1 MKKETKSRRILWILM
16 LVTALGGILRLI
28 YCFRGYPYQLHP
40 DEHTI
45 VNNAIDML
53 SRHSWEAY
61 VYNRPDQFEIKCNAF
76 LFHIFSWLHYHVPAY
91 EGFELNSGI
100 FYVIARL
107 YTTMF
112 GIAMIPMMYLTVG
125 KLLKKDAIT
134 RQKVQILAASFVAF
148 SPLFIEHSAY
158 ATPDIVLT
166 FFILLTAYISA
177 VYLETGKRWTIYA
190 IALITGI
197 CITIKYPAAIV
208 CSYIAFIVIYKC
220 VKDKKGWKEIFIL
233 GSSSILIIL
242 AAIFVIAPNLYTDF
256 GNVVTTFMTEARPNH
271 IGQDG
276 LGFFGNMKFY
286 FTTIM
291 ESLGILSGPL
301 FLAGCGFLIKNRRY
315 DHFPLLISG
324 IYWVCLS
331 VLSLFWVRWGIP
343 MFLSYIILVSIGLV
357 WIWDIVAK
365 QKNGKYFTLIPVCVL
380 SLLMANNIVS
390 GVKVTKWSTVKDT
403 RIEAIDYCQE
413 HDITTENSIYEG
425 YTPLATD
432 AGPGA
437 QFIAFQFDGDKIKP
451 QERYTAKKYFV
462 LSSSFRK
469 RYINDAENYPEIA
482 AFYQGLDEQFPLLYS
497 IDAEG
502 YRESPWEIPNI
513 FYGLQYIFSENGP
526 TGLPIYI
533 YDLEP
538 EYYSIKAYEENTYLS
553 AETIEDGADITLTE
567 KPYRWSIYED
577 EKGQSL
583 ISEEANRA
591 LDVTDGVFAAD
602 TNLQLW
608 SVTGGEAQKWEIQ
621 EKDGYCYLITQN
633 QLAVTRKDETVTLQ
647 PFTGDDDQKW
657 IVDEEK

>member
-1 MKKETKSRRILWILM
+1 MKKETKSRRILWILIF
-16 LVTALGGILRLI
+16 VTVLGGILRCI

-107 YTTMF
+107 YTTLF
-112 GIAMIPMMYLTVG
+112 GTAMIPLMYLTVG
-125 KLLKKDAIT
+125 KILKKDSISK
-134 RQKVQILAASFVAF
+134 QNVQLFAAAMIAF

-177 VYLETGKRWTIYA
+177 EYLETGKRWTIYA

-220 VKDKKGWKEIFIL
+220 IKDKKGFKEIFIL
-233 GSSSILIIL
+233 GMSSILIIL

-256 GNVVTTFMTEARPNH
+256 GNVVSTFITEARPNH

-276 LGFFGNMKFY
+276 LGFFGNMRFY
-286 FTTIM
+286 FKTIL
-291 ESLGILSGPL
+291 ESMGILSGPL
-301 FLAGCGFLIKNRRY
+301 FLAGCGFLIKNRKAS
-315 DHFPLLISG
+315 HFPLLISG

-331 VLSLFWVRWGIP
+331 VLSLFWVRWGVP
-343 MFLSYIILVSIGLV
+343 MFLTYIILVSIGLV
-357 WIWDIVAK
+357 WIWDLLQK
-365 QKNGKYFTLIPVCVL
+365 QDKGRYLVTIPAV
-380 SLLMANNIVS
+380 LMALLITNNLVTGI
-390 GVKVTKWSTVKDT
+390 KITKWSTVKDT
-403 RIEAIDYCQE
+403 RIVAMDYCE
-413 HDITTENSIYEG
+413 ENGVTAENSIYEG
-425 YTPLATD
+425 YTPLAPD

-437 QFIAFQFDGDKIKP
+437 QFIAFQMEEDGIKP
-451 QERYTAKKYFV
+451 QEQYIAKKYLV
-462 LSSSFRK
+462 ISSSFKK
-469 RYINDAENYPEIA
+469 RYLNEADHYPEIA
-482 AFYQGLDEQFPLLYS
+482 AVYQEIDKQYPLIYS
-497 IDAEG
+497 IDSEDYKA
-502 YRESPWEIPNI
+502 SPWEIPNI
-513 FYGLQYIFSENGP
+513 LYGFQYIFAENGP
-526 TGLPIYI
+526 TGLPIYV

-538 EYYSIKAYEENTYLS
+538 DYYTIKSYEDQKYLS
-553 AETIEDGADITLTE
+553 ANGGEDGAKVMISEET
-567 KPYRWSIYED
+567 YHWSIYED

-583 ISEEANRA
+583 ISEAANRA
-591 LDVTDGVFAAD
+591 LDVTDGILEED

-608 SVTGGEAQKWEIQ
+608 TVTGGEAQRWEIQ
-621 EKDGYCYLITQN
+621 EEDGYCFLVTKN
-633 QLAVTRKDETVTLQ
+633 QLAVTRNGEHISLQ
-647 PFTGDDDQKW
+647 PFTGAEEQKW
-657 IVDEEK
+657 IIEEK

>member
-1 MKKETKSRRILWILM
+1 MKKETKSRRILWILIF
-16 LVTALGGILRLI
+16 VTVLGGILRCI

-91 EGFELNSGI
+91 EGFELNGGI

-107 YTTMF
+107 YTTLF
-112 GIAMIPMMYLTVG
+112 GTAMIPLMYLTVG
-125 KLLKKDAIT
+125 KILKKDSISK
-134 RQKVQILAASFVAF
+134 QNVQLFAAAMIAF

-177 VYLETGKRWTIYA
+177 EYLETGKRWTIYA

-220 VKDKKGWKEIFIL
+220 IKDKKGFKEIFVL
-233 GSSSILIIL
+233 GMSSILIIL

-256 GNVVTTFMTEARPNH
+256 GNVVSTFIAEARPNH

-276 LGFFGNMKFY
+276 LGFFGNMRFY
-286 FTTIM
+286 FKTIL
-291 ESLGILSGPL
+291 ESMGILSGPL
-301 FLAGCGFLIKNRRY
+301 FLAGCGFLIKNRKAS
-315 DHFPLLISG
+315 HFPLLISG

-331 VLSLFWVRWGIP
+331 VLSLFWVRWGVP
-343 MFLSYIILVSIGLV
+343 MFLTYIILVSIGLV
-357 WIWDIVAK
+357 WIWDLLQK
-365 QKNGKYFTLIPVCVL
+365 QDKGRYLVTIPAV
-380 SLLMANNIVS
+380 LMALLITNNLVTGI
-390 GVKVTKWSTVKDT
+390 KITKWSTVKDT
-403 RIEAIDYCQE
+403 RIVAMDYCE
-413 HDITTENSIYEG
+413 ENGVTAENSIYEG
-425 YTPLATD
+425 YTPLAPD

-437 QFIAFQFDGDKIKP
+437 QFIAFQLEEGGIKP
-451 QERYTAKKYFV
+451 QEQYTAKKYLV
-462 LSSSFRK
+462 ISSSFKK
-469 RYINDAENYPEIA
+469 RYLNEADHYPEIA
-482 AFYQGLDEQFPLLYS
+482 AVYQEIDKQYPLIYS
-497 IDAEG
+497 IDSEDYKA
-502 YRESPWEIPNI
+502 SPWEIPNI
-513 FYGLQYIFSENGP
+513 LYGFQYIFAENGP
-526 TGLPIYI
+526 TGLPIYV

-538 EYYSIKAYEENTYLS
+538 DYYTIKSYEDQKYLS
-553 AETIEDGADITLTE
+553 ANGVEDGAKVMISEET
-567 KPYRWSIYED
+567 YHWSIYED

-583 ISEEANRA
+583 ISEAANCA
-591 LDVTDGVFAAD
+591 LDVTNGSFEED

-608 SVTGGEAQKWEIQ
+608 TVTGGEAQRWEIQ
-621 EKDGYCYLITQN
+621 EEDGYCFLITKN
-633 QLAVTRKDETVTLQ
+633 QLAVTRNGEHISLQ
-647 PFTGDDDQKW
+647 PFTGAEEQKW
-657 IVDEEK
+657 IIEEK

>member
-1 MKKETKSRRILWILM
+1 MKKETKSRRILWILIF
-16 LVTALGGILRLI
+16 VTVLGGILRCI

-107 YTTMF
+107 YTTLF
-112 GIAMIPMMYLTVG
+112 GTAMIPLMYLTVG
-125 KLLKKDAIT
+125 KILKKDSISK
-134 RQKVQILAASFVAF
+134 QNVQLFAAAMIAF

-177 VYLETGKRWTIYA
+177 EYLETGKRWTIYA

-220 VKDKKGWKEIFIL
+220 IKDKKGFKEIFIL
-233 GSSSILIIL
+233 GMSSILIIL

-256 GNVVTTFMTEARPNH
+256 GNVVSTFITEARPNH

-276 LGFFGNMKFY
+276 LGFFGNMRFY
-286 FTTIM
+286 FKTIL
-291 ESLGILSGPL
+291 ESMGILSGPL
-301 FLAGCGFLIKNRRY
+301 FLAGCGFLIKNRKAS
-315 DHFPLLISG
+315 HFPLLISG

-331 VLSLFWVRWGIP
+331 VLSLFWVRWGVP
-343 MFLSYIILVSIGLV
+343 MFLTYIILVSIGLV
-357 WIWDIVAK
+357 WIWDLLQK
-365 QKNGKYFTLIPVCVL
+365 QDKGRYLVTIPAV
-380 SLLMANNIVS
+380 LMALLITNNLVTGI
-390 GVKVTKWSTVKDT
+390 KITKWSTVKDT
-403 RIEAIDYCQE
+403 RIVAMDYCE
-413 HDITTENSIYEG
+413 ENGVTAENSIYEG
-425 YTPLATD
+425 YTPLAPD

-437 QFIAFQFDGDKIKP
+437 QFIAFQMEEDGIKP
-451 QERYTAKKYFV
+451 QERYIAKKYLV
-462 LSSSFRK
+462 ISSSFKK
-469 RYINDAENYPEIA
+469 RYLNEADHYPEIA
-482 AFYQGLDEQFPLLYS
+482 AVYQEIDKQYPLIYS
-497 IDAEG
+497 IDSEDYKA
-502 YRESPWEIPNI
+502 SPWEIPNI
-513 FYGLQYIFSENGP
+513 LYGFQYIFAKNGP
-526 TGLPIYI
+526 TGLPIYV

-538 EYYSIKAYEENTYLS
+538 DYYTIKSYEDQKYLS
-553 AETIEDGADITLTE
+553 ANGGEDGAKVMISEET
-567 KPYRWSIYED
+567 YHWSIYED

-583 ISEEANRA
+583 ISEAANRA
-591 LDVTDGVFAAD
+591 LDVTDGILEED

-608 SVTGGEAQKWEIQ
+608 TVTGGEAQKWEIQ
-621 EKDGYCYLITQN
+621 EEDGFCFLVTKN
-633 QLAVTRKDETVTLQ
+633 QLAVTRNGEHISLQ
-647 PFTGDDDQKW
+647 PFTGAEEQKW
-657 IVDEEK
+657 IIEEK

>member
-45 VNNAIDML
+45 VNNAVDML

-76 LFHIFSWLHYHVPAY
+76 LFNIFSWLHYHVPAY

-112 GIAMIPMMYLTVG
+112 GTAMIPLMYLTVG
-125 KLLKKDAIT
+125 KILKRDSISK
-134 RQKVQILAASFVAF
+134 QKVQLFAATMIAF

-177 VYLETGKRWTIYA
+177 EYLETGKRWTIYA

-197 CITIKYPAAIV
+197 CVTIKYPAAIV

-220 VKDKKGWKEIFIL
+220 IKEKKEFKEIFIL
-233 GSSSILIIL
+233 GMSSILIIL
-242 AAIFVIAPNLYTDF
+242 ATIFVIAPNLYTDF
-256 GNVVTTFMTEARPNH
+256 GNVVSTFITEARPNH

-276 LGFFGNMKFY
+276 LGFFGNMRFY
-286 FTTIM
+286 FKTIL
-291 ESLGILSGPL
+291 ESMGSLSGPL
-301 FLAGCGFLIKNRRY
+301 FLAGCGFLIKNRKSS
-315 DHFPLLISG
+315 HFPLLLSG

-331 VLSLFWVRWGIP
+331 VLSLFWVRWGVP
-343 MFLSYIILVSIGLV
+343 MFLTYIILVSIGLV
-357 WIWDIVAK
+357 WIWDLLQK
-365 QKNGKYFTLIPVCVL
+365 QDKGRYLVTIPVV
-380 SLLMANNIVS
+380 LMALLITNNLVTGI
-390 GVKVTKWSTVKDT
+390 KITKWSTVKDA
-403 RIEAIDYCQE
+403 RIVAMDYCE
-413 HDITTENSIYEG
+413 ENGVTAENSIYEG
-425 YTPLATD
+425 YTPLAPD

-437 QFIAFQFDGDKIKP
+437 QFIAFQLEEDGIKP
-451 QERYTAKKYFV
+451 QERYTAKKYLV
-462 LSSSFRK
+462 ISSSFKK
-469 RYINDAENYPEIA
+469 RYLNEADHYPEIA
-482 AFYQGLDEQFPLLYS
+482 AVYQEIDKQYPLIYS
-497 IDAEG
+497 IDSEDYKA
-502 YRESPWEIPNI
+502 SPWEIPNI
-513 FYGLQYIFSENGP
+513 LYGFQYIFAKNGP
-526 TGLPIYI
+526 TGLPIYV

-538 EYYSIKAYEENTYLS
+538 DYYTIKSYEDQKYLS
-553 AETIEDGADITLTE
+553 VNGVEDGAKVMISEET
-567 KPYRWSIYED
+567 YRWSIYED

-583 ISEEANRA
+583 ISEAANRA
-591 LDVTDGVFAAD
+591 LDVTDGIFEED

-608 SVTGGEAQKWEIQ
+608 TVTGGEAQKWEIQ
-621 EKDGYCYLITQN
+621 EKDGYCFLITKN
-633 QLAVTRKDETVTLQ
+633 QLAVTRNGEHISLQ
-647 PFTGDDDQKW
+647 PFTGAEVQKW
-657 IVDEEK
+657 IIEEK

>member
-1 MKKETKSRRILWILM
+1 MKKETKSRRILWILIF
-16 LVTALGGILRLI
+16 VTVLGGILRCI

-107 YTTMF
+107 YTTLF
-112 GIAMIPMMYLTVG
+112 GTAMIPLMYLTVG
-125 KLLKKDAIT
+125 KILKKDSISK
-134 RQKVQILAASFVAF
+134 QNVQLFAAAMIAF

-177 VYLETGKRWTIYA
+177 EYLETGKRWTIYA

-220 VKDKKGWKEIFIL
+220 IKDKKGFKEIFVL
-233 GSSSILIIL
+233 GMSSILIIL

-256 GNVVTTFMTEARPNH
+256 GNVVSTFITEARPNH

-276 LGFFGNMKFY
+276 LGFFGNMRFY
-286 FTTIM
+286 FKTIL
-291 ESLGILSGPL
+291 ESMGILSGPL
-301 FLAGCGFLIKNRRY
+301 FLVGCGFLIKNRKAS
-315 DHFPLLISG
+315 HFPLLISG

-331 VLSLFWVRWGIP
+331 VLSLFWVRWGVP
-343 MFLSYIILVSIGLV
+343 MFLTYIILVSIGLV
-357 WIWDIVAK
+357 WIWDLLQK
-365 QKNGKYFTLIPVCVL
+365 QDKGRYLVTIPVV
-380 SLLMANNIVS
+380 LMALLITNNLVTGI
-390 GVKVTKWSTVKDT
+390 KITKWSTVKDA
-403 RIEAIDYCQE
+403 RIVAMDYCE
-413 HDITTENSIYEG
+413 ENGVTAENSIYEG
-425 YTPLATD
+425 YTPLAPD

-437 QFIAFQFDGDKIKP
+437 QFIAFQMEEDGIKP
-451 QERYTAKKYFV
+451 QERYTAKKYLV
-462 LSSSFRK
+462 ISSSFKK
-469 RYINDAENYPEIA
+469 RYLNEADHYPEIA
-482 AFYQGLDEQFPLLYS
+482 AVYQEIDKQYPLIYS
-497 IDAEG
+497 IDSEDYKA
-502 YRESPWEIPNI
+502 SPWEIPNI
-513 FYGLQYIFSENGP
+513 LYGFQYIFAKNGP
-526 TGLPIYI
+526 TGLPIYV

-538 EYYSIKAYEENTYLS
+538 DYYTIKSYEDQKYLS
-553 AETIEDGADITLTE
+553 ANGVEDGAKVMISEET
-567 KPYRWSIYED
+567 YHWSIYED

-583 ISEEANRA
+583 ISEAANCA
-591 LDVTDGVFAAD
+591 LDVTNGSFEED

-608 SVTGGEAQKWEIQ
+608 TVTGGEAQRWEIQ
-621 EKDGYCYLITQN
+621 EEDGYCFLITKS
-633 QLAVTRKDETVTLQ
+633 QLAVTRNGEHISLQ
-647 PFTGDDDQKW
+647 PFTGAEEQKW
-657 IVDEEK
+657 IIEEK

>member
-45 VNNAIDML
+45 VNNAVDML

-76 LFHIFSWLHYHVPAY
+76 LFNIFSWLHYHVPAY

-112 GIAMIPMMYLTVG
+112 GTAMIPLMYLTVG
-125 KLLKKDAIT
+125 KILKRDSISK
-134 RQKVQILAASFVAF
+134 QKVQLFAATMIAF

-177 VYLETGKRWTIYA
+177 EYLETGKRWTIYA

-197 CITIKYPAAIV
+197 CVTIKYPAAIV

-220 VKDKKGWKEIFIL
+220 IKEKKGFKEIFIL
-233 GSSSILIIL
+233 GMSSILIIL
-242 AAIFVIAPNLYTDF
+242 ATIFVIAPNLYTDF
-256 GNVVTTFMTEARPNH
+256 GNVVSTFITEARPNH

-276 LGFFGNMKFY
+276 LGFFGNMRFY
-286 FTTIM
+286 FKTIL
-291 ESLGILSGPL
+291 ESMGSLSGPL
-301 FLAGCGFLIKNRRY
+301 FLAGCGFLIKNRKSS
-315 DHFPLLISG
+315 HFPLLISG

-331 VLSLFWVRWGIP
+331 VLSLFWVRWGVP
-343 MFLSYIILVSIGLV
+343 MFLTYIILVSIGLV
-357 WIWDIVAK
+357 WIWDLLQK
-365 QKNGKYFTLIPVCVL
+365 QDKGRYLVTIPVV
-380 SLLMANNIVS
+380 LMALLITNNLVTGI
-390 GVKVTKWSTVKDT
+390 KITKWSTVKDA
-403 RIEAIDYCQE
+403 RIVAMDYCE
-413 HDITTENSIYEG
+413 ENGVTAENSIYEG
-425 YTPLATD
+425 YTPLAPD

-437 QFIAFQFDGDKIKP
+437 QFIAFQLEEDGIKP
-451 QERYTAKKYFV
+451 QERYTAKKYLV
-462 LSSSFRK
+462 ISSSFKK
-469 RYINDAENYPEIA
+469 RYLNEADHYPEIA
-482 AFYQGLDEQFPLLYS
+482 AVYQEIDKQYPLIYS
-497 IDAEG
+497 IDSEDYKA
-502 YRESPWEIPNI
+502 SPWEIPNI
-513 FYGLQYIFSENGP
+513 LYGFQYIFAKNGP
-526 TGLPIYI
+526 TGLPIYV

-538 EYYSIKAYEENTYLS
+538 DYYTIKSYEDQKYLS
-553 AETIEDGADITLTE
+553 VNGVEDGAKVMISEET
-567 KPYRWSIYED
+567 YRWSIYED

-583 ISEEANRA
+583 ISEAANRA
-591 LDVTDGVFAAD
+591 LDVTDGIFEED

-608 SVTGGEAQKWEIQ
+608 TVTGGEAQKWEIQ
-621 EKDGYCYLITQN
+621 EKDGYCFLITKN
-633 QLAVTRKDETVTLQ
+633 QLAVTRNGEHISLQ
-647 PFTGDDDQKW
+647 PFTGAEVQKW
-657 IVDEEK
+657 IIEEK

>member
-45 VNNAIDML
+45 VNNAVDML

-76 LFHIFSWLHYHVPAY
+76 LFNIFSWLHYHVPAY

-112 GIAMIPMMYLTVG
+112 GTAMIPLMYLTVG
-125 KLLKKDAIT
+125 KILKRDSISK
-134 RQKVQILAASFVAF
+134 QKVQLFAATMIAF

-177 VYLETGKRWTIYA
+177 EYLETGKRWTIYA

-197 CITIKYPAAIV
+197 CVTIKYPAAIV

-220 VKDKKGWKEIFIL
+220 IKEKKGFKEIFIL
-233 GSSSILIIL
+233 GMSSILIIL
-242 AAIFVIAPNLYTDF
+242 ATIFVIAPNLYTDF
-256 GNVVTTFMTEARPNH
+256 GNVVSTFITEARPNH

-276 LGFFGNMKFY
+276 LGFFGNMRFY
-286 FTTIM
+286 FKTIL
-291 ESLGILSGPL
+291 ESMGSLSGPL
-301 FLAGCGFLIKNRRY
+301 FLAGCGFLIKNRKSS
-315 DHFPLLISG
+315 HFPLLISG

-331 VLSLFWVRWGIP
+331 VLSLFWVRWGVP
-343 MFLSYIILVSIGLV
+343 MFLTYIILVSIGLV
-357 WIWDIVAK
+357 WIWDLLQK
-365 QKNGKYFTLIPVCVL
+365 QDKGRYLVTIPVV
-380 SLLMANNIVS
+380 LMALLITNNLVTGI
-390 GVKVTKWSTVKDT
+390 KITKWSTVKDA
-403 RIEAIDYCQE
+403 RIVAMDYCE
-413 HDITTENSIYEG
+413 ENGVTAENSIYEG
-425 YTPLATD
+425 YTPLAPD

-437 QFIAFQFDGDKIKP
+437 QFIAFQLEEDDIKP
-451 QERYTAKKYFV
+451 QERYTAKKYLV
-462 LSSSFRK
+462 ISSSFKK
-469 RYINDAENYPEIA
+469 RYLNEADHYPEIA
-482 AFYQGLDEQFPLLYS
+482 AVYQEIDKQYPLIYS
-497 IDAEG
+497 IDSEDYKA
-502 YRESPWEIPNI
+502 SPWEIPNI
-513 FYGLQYIFSENGP
+513 LYGFQYIFAKNGP
-526 TGLPIYI
+526 TGLPIYV

-538 EYYSIKAYEENTYLS
+538 DYYTIKSYEDQKYLS
-553 AETIEDGADITLTE
+553 VNGVEDGAKVMISEET
-567 KPYRWSIYED
+567 YRWSIYED

-583 ISEEANRA
+583 ISEAANRA
-591 LDVTDGVFAAD
+591 LDVTDGIFEED

-608 SVTGGEAQKWEIQ
+608 TVTGGEAQKWEIQ
-621 EKDGYCYLITQN
+621 EKDGYCFLITKN
-633 QLAVTRKDETVTLQ
+633 QLAVTRNGEHISLQ
-647 PFTGDDDQKW
+647 PFTGAEVQKW
-657 IVDEEK
+657 IIEEK

>member
-1 MKKETKSRRILWILM
+1 MKKETKSRRILWILIF
-16 LVTALGGILRLI
+16 VTVLGGILRCI

-107 YTTMF
+107 YTTLF
-112 GIAMIPMMYLTVG
+112 GTAMIPLMYLTVG
-125 KLLKKDAIT
+125 KILKKDSISK
-134 RQKVQILAASFVAF
+134 QNVQLFAAAMIAF

-177 VYLETGKRWTIYA
+177 EYLETGKRWTIYA

-220 VKDKKGWKEIFIL
+220 IKDKKGFKEIFIL
-233 GSSSILIIL
+233 GMSSILIIL

-256 GNVVTTFMTEARPNH
+256 GNVVSTFITEARPNH

-276 LGFFGNMKFY
+276 LGFFGNMRFY
-286 FTTIM
+286 FKTIL
-291 ESLGILSGPL
+291 ESMGILSGPL
-301 FLAGCGFLIKNRRY
+301 FLAGCGFLIKNRKAS
-315 DHFPLLISG
+315 HFPLLISG

-331 VLSLFWVRWGIP
+331 VLSLFWVRWGVP
-343 MFLSYIILVSIGLV
+343 MFLTYIILVSIGLV
-357 WIWDIVAK
+357 WIWDLLQK
-365 QKNGKYFTLIPVCVL
+365 QDKGRYLVTIPAV
-380 SLLMANNIVS
+380 LMALLITNNLVTGI
-390 GVKVTKWSTVKDT
+390 KITKWSTVKDT
-403 RIEAIDYCQE
+403 RIVAMDYCE
-413 HDITTENSIYEG
+413 ENGVTAENSIYEG
-425 YTPLATD
+425 YTPLAPD

-437 QFIAFQFDGDKIKP
+437 QFIAFQMEEDGIKP
-451 QERYTAKKYFV
+451 QERYIAKKYLV
-462 LSSSFRK
+462 ISSSFKK
-469 RYINDAENYPEIA
+469 RYLNEADHYPEIA
-482 AFYQGLDEQFPLLYS
+482 AVYQEIDKQYPLIYS
-497 IDAEG
+497 IDSEDYKA
-502 YRESPWEIPNI
+502 SPWEIPNI
-513 FYGLQYIFSENGP
+513 LYGFQYIFAKNGP
-526 TGLPIYI
+526 TGLPIYV

-538 EYYSIKAYEENTYLS
+538 HYYTIKSYEDQKYLS
-553 AETIEDGADITLTE
+553 ANGGEDGAKVMISEET
-567 KPYRWSIYED
+567 YHWSIYED

-583 ISEEANRA
+583 ISEAANRA
-591 LDVTDGVFAAD
+591 LDVTDGILEED

-608 SVTGGEAQKWEIQ
+608 TVTGGEAQKWEIQ
-621 EKDGYCYLITQN
+621 EEDGFCFLVTKN
-633 QLAVTRKDETVTLQ
+633 QLAVTRNGEHISLQ
-647 PFTGDDDQKW
+647 PFTGAEEQKW
-657 IVDEEK
+657 IIEEK

>member
-1 MKKETKSRRILWILM
+1 MKKETKSRRILWILIF
-16 LVTALGGILRLI
+16 VTVLGGILRCI

-107 YTTMF
+107 YTTLF
-112 GIAMIPMMYLTVG
+112 GTAMIPLMYLTVG
-125 KLLKKDAIT
+125 KILKKDSISK
-134 RQKVQILAASFVAF
+134 QNVQLFAAAMIAF

-177 VYLETGKRWTIYA
+177 EYLETGKRWTIYA

-220 VKDKKGWKEIFIL
+220 IKDKKGFKEIFIL
-233 GSSSILIIL
+233 GMSSILIIL

-256 GNVVTTFMTEARPNH
+256 GNVVSTFITEARPNH

-276 LGFFGNMKFY
+276 LGFFGNMRFY
-286 FTTIM
+286 FKTIL
-291 ESLGILSGPL
+291 ESMGILSGPL
-301 FLAGCGFLIKNRRY
+301 FLAGCGFLIKNRKAS
-315 DHFPLLISG
+315 HFPLLISG

-331 VLSLFWVRWGIP
+331 VLSLFWVRWGVP
-343 MFLSYIILVSIGLV
+343 MFLTYIILVSIGLV
-357 WIWDIVAK
+357 WIWDLLQK
-365 QKNGKYFTLIPVCVL
+365 QDKGRYLVTIPAV
-380 SLLMANNIVS
+380 LMALLITNNLVTGI
-390 GVKVTKWSTVKDT
+390 KITKWSTVKDT
-403 RIEAIDYCQE
+403 RIVAMDYCE
-413 HDITTENSIYEG
+413 ENGVTAENSIYEG
-425 YTPLATD
+425 YTPLAPD

-437 QFIAFQFDGDKIKP
+437 QFIAFQMEEDGIKP
-451 QERYTAKKYFV
+451 QERYIAKKYLV
-462 LSSSFRK
+462 ISSSYKK
-469 RYINDAENYPEIA
+469 RYLNEADHYPEIA
-482 AFYQGLDEQFPLLYS
+482 AVYQEIDKQYPLIYS
-497 IDAEG
+497 IDSEDYKA
-502 YRESPWEIPNI
+502 SPWEIPNI
-513 FYGLQYIFSENGP
+513 LYGFQYIFAENGP
-526 TGLPIYI
+526 TGLPIYV

-538 EYYSIKAYEENTYLS
+538 DYYTIKSYEDQKYLS
-553 AETIEDGADITLTE
+553 ANGVEDGAKVMISEET
-567 KPYRWSIYED
+567 YHWSIYED

-583 ISEEANRA
+583 ISEAANRA
-591 LDVTDGVFAAD
+591 LDVTDGILEED

-608 SVTGGEAQKWEIQ
+608 TVTGGEAQKWEIQ
-621 EKDGYCYLITQN
+621 EEDGFCFLVTKN
-633 QLAVTRKDETVTLQ
+633 QLAVTRNGEHISLQ
-647 PFTGDDDQKW
+647 PFTGAEEQKW
-657 IVDEEK
+657 IIEEK

>member
-1 MKKETKSRRILWILM
+1 MKKETKSRRILWILIF
-16 LVTALGGILRLI
+16 VTVLGGILRCI

-107 YTTMF
+107 YTTLF
-112 GIAMIPMMYLTVG
+112 GTAMIPLMYLTVG
-125 KLLKKDAIT
+125 KILKKDSISK
-134 RQKVQILAASFVAF
+134 QNVQLFAAAMIAF

-177 VYLETGKRWTIYA
+177 EYLETGKRWTIYA

-220 VKDKKGWKEIFIL
+220 IKDKKGFKEIFVL
-233 GSSSILIIL
+233 GMSSILIIL

-256 GNVVTTFMTEARPNH
+256 GNVVSTFITEARPNH

-276 LGFFGNMKFY
+276 LGFFGNMRFY
-286 FTTIM
+286 FKTIL
-291 ESLGILSGPL
+291 ESMGILSGPL
-301 FLAGCGFLIKNRRY
+301 FLAGCGFLIKNRKAS
-315 DHFPLLISG
+315 HFPLLISG

-331 VLSLFWVRWGIP
+331 VLSLFWVRWGVP
-343 MFLSYIILVSIGLV
+343 MFLTYIILVSIGLV
-357 WIWDIVAK
+357 WIWDLLQK
-365 QKNGKYFTLIPVCVL
+365 QDKGRYLVTIPAV
-380 SLLMANNIVS
+380 LMALLITNNLVTGI
-390 GVKVTKWSTVKDT
+390 KITKWSTVKDT
-403 RIEAIDYCQE
+403 RIVAMDYCE
-413 HDITTENSIYEG
+413 ENGVTAENSIYEG
-425 YTPLATD
+425 YTPLAPD

-437 QFIAFQFDGDKIKP
+437 QFIAFQMEEDGIKP
-451 QERYTAKKYFV
+451 QERYIAKKYLV
-462 LSSSFRK
+462 ISSSFKK
-469 RYINDAENYPEIA
+469 RYLNEADHYPEIA
-482 AFYQGLDEQFPLLYS
+482 AVYQEIDKQYPLIYS
-497 IDAEG
+497 IDSEDYKA
-502 YRESPWEIPNI
+502 SPWEIPNI
-513 FYGLQYIFSENGP
+513 LYGFQYIFAENGP
-526 TGLPIYI
+526 TGLPIYV

-538 EYYSIKAYEENTYLS
+538 DYYTIKSYEDQKYLS
-553 AETIEDGADITLTE
+553 ANGVEDGAKVMISEET
-567 KPYRWSIYED
+567 YHWSIYED

-583 ISEEANRA
+583 ISEAANCA
-591 LDVTDGVFAAD
+591 LDVTNGSFEED

-608 SVTGGEAQKWEIQ
+608 TVTGGEAQRWEIQ
-621 EKDGYCYLITQN
+621 EEDGYCFLITKN
-633 QLAVTRKDETVTLQ
+633 QLAVTRNGEHISLQ
-647 PFTGDDDQKW
+647 PFTGAEEQKW
-657 IVDEEK
+657 IIEEK

>member
-1 MKKETKSRRILWILM
+1 MKKETKSRRILWILIF
-16 LVTALGGILRLI
+16 VTVLGGILRCI

-61 VYNRPDQFEIKCNAF
+61 IYNRPDQFEIKCNAF

-107 YTTMF
+107 YTTLF
-112 GIAMIPMMYLTVG
+112 GTAMIPLMYLTVG
-125 KLLKKDAIT
+125 KILKKDSISK
-134 RQKVQILAASFVAF
+134 QNVQLFAAAMIAF

-177 VYLETGKRWTIYA
+177 EYLETGKRWTIYA

-220 VKDKKGWKEIFIL
+220 IKDKKGFKEIFVL
-233 GSSSILIIL
+233 GMSSILIIL

-256 GNVVTTFMTEARPNH
+256 GNVVSTFITEARPNH

-276 LGFFGNMKFY
+276 LGFFGNMRFY
-286 FTTIM
+286 FETIL
-291 ESLGILSGPL
+291 ESMGILSGPL
-301 FLAGCGFLIKNRRY
+301 FLVGCGFLIKNRKAS
-315 DHFPLLISG
+315 HFPLLISG

-331 VLSLFWVRWGIP
+331 VLSLFWVRWGVP
-343 MFLSYIILVSIGLV
+343 MFLTYIILVSIGLV
-357 WIWDIVAK
+357 WIWDLLQK
-365 QKNGKYFTLIPVCVL
+365 QDKGRYLVTIPVV
-380 SLLMANNIVS
+380 LMALLITNNLVTGI
-390 GVKVTKWSTVKDT
+390 KITKWSTVKDA
-403 RIEAIDYCQE
+403 RIVAMDYCE
-413 HDITTENSIYEG
+413 ENGVTAENSIYEG
-425 YTPLATD
+425 YTPLAPD

-437 QFIAFQFDGDKIKP
+437 QFIAFQMEEDGIKP
-451 QERYTAKKYFV
+451 QERYTAKKYLV
-462 LSSSFRK
+462 ISSSFKK
-469 RYINDAENYPEIA
+469 RYLNEADHYPEIA
-482 AFYQGLDEQFPLLYS
+482 AVYQEIDKQYPLIYS
-497 IDAEG
+497 IDSEDYKA
-502 YRESPWEIPNI
+502 SPWEIPNI
-513 FYGLQYIFSENGP
+513 LYGFQYIFAKNGP
-526 TGLPIYI
+526 TGLPIYV

-538 EYYSIKAYEENTYLS
+538 DYYTIKSYEDQKYLS
-553 AETIEDGADITLTE
+553 ANGVEDGAKVMISEET
-567 KPYRWSIYED
+567 YHWSIYED

-583 ISEEANRA
+583 ISEAANCA
-591 LDVTDGVFAAD
+591 LDVTDGSFEED

-608 SVTGGEAQKWEIQ
+608 TVTGGEAQRWEIQ
-621 EKDGYCYLITQN
+621 EEDGYCFLITKS
-633 QLAVTRKDETVTLQ
+633 QLAVTRNGEHISLQ
-647 PFTGDDDQKW
+647 PFTGAEEQKW
-657 IVDEEK
+657 IIEEK

>member
-1 MKKETKSRRILWILM
+1 MKKETKSRRILWILIF
-16 LVTALGGILRLI
+16 VTVLGGILRCI

-91 EGFELNSGI
+91 EGFELNGGI

-107 YTTMF
+107 YTTLF
-112 GIAMIPMMYLTVG
+112 GTAMIPLMYLTVG
-125 KLLKKDAIT
+125 KILKKDSISK
-134 RQKVQILAASFVAF
+134 QNVQLFAAAMIAF

-177 VYLETGKRWTIYA
+177 EYLETGKRWTIYA

-220 VKDKKGWKEIFIL
+220 IKDKKGFKEIFIL
-233 GSSSILIIL
+233 GMSSILIIL

-256 GNVVTTFMTEARPNH
+256 GNVVSTFITEARPNH

-276 LGFFGNMKFY
+276 LGFFGNMRFY
-286 FTTIM
+286 FKTIL
-291 ESLGILSGPL
+291 ESMGILSGPL
-301 FLAGCGFLIKNRRY
+301 FLAGCGFLIKNRKAS
-315 DHFPLLISG
+315 HFPLLISG

-331 VLSLFWVRWGIP
+331 VLSLFWVRWGVP
-343 MFLSYIILVSIGLV
+343 MFLTYIILVSIGLV
-357 WIWDIVAK
+357 WIWDLLQK
-365 QKNGKYFTLIPVCVL
+365 QDKGRYLVTIPAV
-380 SLLMANNIVS
+380 LMALLITNNLVTGI
-390 GVKVTKWSTVKDT
+390 KITKWSTVKDT
-403 RIEAIDYCQE
+403 RIVAMDYCE
-413 HDITTENSIYEG
+413 ENGVTAENSIYEG
-425 YTPLATD
+425 YTPLAPD

-437 QFIAFQFDGDKIKP
+437 QFIAFQMEEDGIKP
-451 QERYTAKKYFV
+451 QERYIAKKYLV
-462 LSSSFRK
+462 ISSSFKK
-469 RYINDAENYPEIA
+469 RYLNEADHYPEIA
-482 AFYQGLDEQFPLLYS
+482 AVYQEIDKQYPLIYS
-497 IDAEG
+497 IDSEDYKA
-502 YRESPWEIPNI
+502 SPWEIPNI
-513 FYGLQYIFSENGP
+513 LYGFQYIFAENGP
-526 TGLPIYI
+526 TGLPIYV

-538 EYYSIKAYEENTYLS
+538 DYYTIKSYEDQKYLS
-553 AETIEDGADITLTE
+553 ANGGEDGAKVMISEET
-567 KPYRWSIYED
+567 YHWSIYED

-583 ISEEANRA
+583 ISEAANRA
-591 LDVTDGVFAAD
+591 LDVTDGILEED

-608 SVTGGEAQKWEIQ
+608 TVTGGEAQKWEIQ
-621 EKDGYCYLITQN
+621 EEDGFCFLVTKN
-633 QLAVTRKDETVTLQ
+633 QLAVTRNGEHISLQ
-647 PFTGDDDQKW
+647 PFTGAEEQKW
-657 IVDEEK
+657 IIEEK

>member
-1 MKKETKSRRILWILM
+1 MKKETKSRRILWILIF
-16 LVTALGGILRLI
+16 VTVLGGILRCI

-107 YTTMF
+107 YTTLF
-112 GIAMIPMMYLTVG
+112 GTAMIPLMYLTVG
-125 KLLKKDAIT
+125 KILKKDSISK
-134 RQKVQILAASFVAF
+134 QNVQLFAAAMIAF

-177 VYLETGKRWTIYA
+177 EYLETGKRWTIYA

-220 VKDKKGWKEIFIL
+220 IKDKKGFKEIFVL
-233 GSSSILIIL
+233 GMSSILIIL

-256 GNVVTTFMTEARPNH
+256 GNVVSTFITEARPNH

-276 LGFFGNMKFY
+276 LGFFGNMRFY
-286 FTTIM
+286 FKTIL
-291 ESLGILSGPL
+291 ESMGILSGPL
-301 FLAGCGFLIKNRRY
+301 FLAGCGFLIKNRKAS
-315 DHFPLLISG
+315 HFPLLISG

-331 VLSLFWVRWGIP
+331 VLSLFWVRWGVP
-343 MFLSYIILVSIGLV
+343 MFLTYIILVSIGLV
-357 WIWDIVAK
+357 WIWDLLQK
-365 QKNGKYFTLIPVCVL
+365 QDKGRYLVTIPAV
-380 SLLMANNIVS
+380 LMALLITNNLVTGI
-390 GVKVTKWSTVKDT
+390 KITKWSTVKDT
-403 RIEAIDYCQE
+403 RIVAMDYCE
-413 HDITTENSIYEG
+413 ENGVTAENSIYEG
-425 YTPLATD
+425 YTPLAPD

-437 QFIAFQFDGDKIKP
+437 QFIAFQMEEDGIKP
-451 QERYTAKKYFV
+451 QERYTAKKYLV
-462 LSSSFRK
+462 ISSSFKK
-469 RYINDAENYPEIA
+469 RYLNEADHYPEIA
-482 AFYQGLDEQFPLLYS
+482 AVYQEIDKQYPLIYS
-497 IDAEG
+497 IDSEDYKA
-502 YRESPWEIPNI
+502 SPWEIPNI
-513 FYGLQYIFSENGP
+513 LYGFQYIFAKNGP
-526 TGLPIYI
+526 TGLPIYV

-538 EYYSIKAYEENTYLS
+538 DYYTIKSYEDQKYLS
-553 AETIEDGADITLTE
+553 ANGGEDGAKVMISEET
-567 KPYRWSIYED
+567 YHWSIYED

-583 ISEEANRA
+583 ISEAANRA
-591 LDVTDGVFAAD
+591 LDVTDGILEED

-608 SVTGGEAQKWEIQ
+608 TVTGGEAQKWEIQ
-621 EKDGYCYLITQN
+621 EEDGFCFLVTKN
-633 QLAVTRKDETVTLQ
+633 QLAVTRNGEHISLQ
-647 PFTGDDDQKW
+647 PFTGAEEQKW
-657 IVDEEK
+657 IIEEK

>member
-45 VNNAIDML
+45 VNNAVDML

-76 LFHIFSWLHYHVPAY
+76 LFNIFSWLHYHVPAY

-112 GIAMIPMMYLTVG
+112 GTAMIPLMYLTVG
-125 KLLKKDAIT
+125 KILKRDSISK
-134 RQKVQILAASFVAF
+134 QKVQLFAATMIAF

-177 VYLETGKRWTIYA
+177 EYLETGKRWTIYA

-197 CITIKYPAAIV
+197 CVTIKYPAAIV

-220 VKDKKGWKEIFIL
+220 IKEKKGFKEIFIL
-233 GSSSILIIL
+233 GMSSILIIL
-242 AAIFVIAPNLYTDF
+242 ATIFVIAPNLYTDF
-256 GNVVTTFMTEARPNH
+256 GNVVSTFITEARPNH

-276 LGFFGNMKFY
+276 LGFFGNMRFY
-286 FTTIM
+286 FKTIL
-291 ESLGILSGPL
+291 ESMGSLSGPL
-301 FLAGCGFLIKNRRY
+301 FLAGCGFLIKNRKSS
-315 DHFPLLISG
+315 HFPLLLSG

-331 VLSLFWVRWGIP
+331 VLSLFWVRWGVP
-343 MFLSYIILVSIGLV
+343 MFLTYIILVSIGLV
-357 WIWDIVAK
+357 WIWDLLQK
-365 QKNGKYFTLIPVCVL
+365 QDKGRYLVTIPVV
-380 SLLMANNIVS
+380 LMALLITNNLVTGI
-390 GVKVTKWSTVKDT
+390 KITKWSTVKDA
-403 RIEAIDYCQE
+403 RIVAMDYCE
-413 HDITTENSIYEG
+413 ENGVTAENSIYEG
-425 YTPLATD
+425 YTPLAPD

-437 QFIAFQFDGDKIKP
+437 QFIAFQLEEDGIKP
-451 QERYTAKKYFV
+451 QERYTAKKYLV
-462 LSSSFRK
+462 ISSSFKK
-469 RYINDAENYPEIA
+469 RYLNEADHYPEIA
-482 AFYQGLDEQFPLLYS
+482 AVYQEIDKQYPLIYS
-497 IDAEG
+497 IDSEDYKA
-502 YRESPWEIPNI
+502 SPWEIPNI
-513 FYGLQYIFSENGP
+513 LYGFQYIFAKNGP
-526 TGLPIYI
+526 TGLPIYV

-538 EYYSIKAYEENTYLS
+538 DYYTIKSYEDQKYLS
-553 AETIEDGADITLTE
+553 VNGVEDGAKVMISEET
-567 KPYRWSIYED
+567 YRWSIYED

-583 ISEEANRA
+583 ISEAANRA
-591 LDVTDGVFAAD
+591 LDVTDGIFEED

-608 SVTGGEAQKWEIQ
+608 TVTGGEAQKWEIQ
-621 EKDGYCYLITQN
+621 EKDGYCFLITKN
-633 QLAVTRKDETVTLQ
+633 QLAVTRNGEHISLQ
-647 PFTGDDDQKW
+647 PFTGAEVQKW
-657 IVDEEK
+657 IIEEK

>member
-1 MKKETKSRRILWILM
+1 MKKETKSRRILWILIF
-16 LVTALGGILRLI
+16 VTVLGGILRCI

-112 GIAMIPMMYLTVG
+112 GTAMILLMYLTVG
-125 KLLKKDAIT
+125 KILKKDSISK
-134 RQKVQILAASFVAF
+134 QKVQLFAAAMIAF

-177 VYLETGKRWTIYA
+177 EYLENGKRWTIYA

-220 VKDKKGWKEIFIL
+220 IKDKKGFKEIFVL
-233 GSSSILIIL
+233 GMSSILIIL

-256 GNVVTTFMTEARPNH
+256 GNVVSTFITEARPNH

-276 LGFFGNMKFY
+276 LGFFGNMRFY
-286 FTTIM
+286 FKTIL
-291 ESLGILSGPL
+291 ESMGILSGPL
-301 FLAGCGFLIKNRRY
+301 FLVGCGFLIKNRKAS
-315 DHFPLLISG
+315 HFPLLISG

-331 VLSLFWVRWGIP
+331 VLSLFWVRWGVP
-343 MFLSYIILVSIGLV
+343 MFLTYIILVSIGLV
-357 WIWDIVAK
+357 WIWDLLQK
-365 QKNGKYFTLIPVCVL
+365 QDKGRYLVTIPAV
-380 SLLMANNIVS
+380 LMALLITNNLVTGI
-390 GVKVTKWSTVKDT
+390 KITKWSTVKDT
-403 RIEAIDYCQE
+403 RIVAMDYCE
-413 HDITTENSIYEG
+413 ENGVTAENSIYEG
-425 YTPLATD
+425 YTPLAPD

-437 QFIAFQFDGDKIKP
+437 QFIAFQMEEDGIKP
-451 QERYTAKKYFV
+451 QERYTAKKYLV
-462 LSSSFRK
+462 ISSSFKK
-469 RYINDAENYPEIA
+469 RYLNEADHYPEIA
-482 AFYQGLDEQFPLLYS
+482 AVYQEIDKQYPLIYS
-497 IDAEG
+497 IDSEDYKA
-502 YRESPWEIPNI
+502 SPWEIPNI
-513 FYGLQYIFSENGP
+513 LYGFQYIFAKNGP
-526 TGLPIYI
+526 TGLPIYV

-538 EYYSIKAYEENTYLS
+538 DYYTIKSYEDQKYLS
-553 AETIEDGADITLTE
+553 ANGGEDGAKVMISEET
-567 KPYRWSIYED
+567 YHWSIYED
-577 EKGQSL
+577 EKGRSL
-583 ISEEANRA
+583 ISEAANRA
-591 LDVTDGVFAAD
+591 LDVTDGILEED

-608 SVTGGEAQKWEIQ
+608 TVTGGEAQRWEIQ
-621 EKDGYCYLITQN
+621 EEDGFCFLVTKN
-633 QLAVTRKDETVTLQ
+633 QLAVTRNGEHISLQ
-647 PFTGDDDQKW
+647 PFTGAEEQKW
-657 IVDEEK
+657 IIEEK

>member
-1 MKKETKSRRILWILM
+1 MKKETKSRRILWILIF
-16 LVTALGGILRLI
+16 VTVLGGILRCI

-112 GIAMIPMMYLTVG
+112 GTAMILLMYLTVG
-125 KLLKKDAIT
+125 KILKKDSISK
-134 RQKVQILAASFVAF
+134 QKVQLFAAAMIAF

-177 VYLETGKRWTIYA
+177 EYLENGKRWTIYA

-220 VKDKKGWKEIFIL
+220 IKDKKGFKEIFVL
-233 GSSSILIIL
+233 GMSSILIIL

-256 GNVVTTFMTEARPNH
+256 GNVVSTFITEARPNH

-276 LGFFGNMKFY
+276 LGFFGNMRFY
-286 FTTIM
+286 FKTIL
-291 ESLGILSGPL
+291 ESMGILSGPL
-301 FLAGCGFLIKNRRY
+301 FLVGCGFLIKNRKAS
-315 DHFPLLISG
+315 HFPLLISG

-331 VLSLFWVRWGIP
+331 VLSLFWVRWGVP
-343 MFLSYIILVSIGLV
+343 MFLTYIILVSIGLV
-357 WIWDIVAK
+357 WIWDLLQK
-365 QKNGKYFTLIPVCVL
+365 QDKGRYLVTIPAV
-380 SLLMANNIVS
+380 LMALLITNNLVTGI
-390 GVKVTKWSTVKDT
+390 KITKWSTVKDT
-403 RIEAIDYCQE
+403 RIVAMDYCE
-413 HDITTENSIYEG
+413 ENGVTAENSIYEG
-425 YTPLATD
+425 YTPLAPD

-437 QFIAFQFDGDKIKP
+437 QFIAFQMEEDGIKP
-451 QERYTAKKYFV
+451 QERYTAKKYLV
-462 LSSSFRK
+462 ISSSFKK
-469 RYINDAENYPEIA
+469 RYLNEADHYPEIA
-482 AFYQGLDEQFPLLYS
+482 AVYQEIDKQYPLIYS
-497 IDAEG
+497 IDSEDYKA
-502 YRESPWEIPNI
+502 SPWEIPNI
-513 FYGLQYIFSENGP
+513 LYGFQYIFAENGP
-526 TGLPIYI
+526 TGLPIYV

-538 EYYSIKAYEENTYLS
+538 DYYTIKSYEDQKYLS
-553 AETIEDGADITLTE
+553 ANGGEDGAKVMISEET
-567 KPYRWSIYED
+567 YHWSIYED
-577 EKGQSL
+577 EKGRSL
-583 ISEEANRA
+583 ISEAANRA
-591 LDVTDGVFAAD
+591 LDVTDGILEED

-608 SVTGGEAQKWEIQ
+608 TVTGGEAQRWEIQ
-621 EKDGYCYLITQN
+621 EEDGFCFLVTKN
-633 QLAVTRKDETVTLQ
+633 QLAVTRNGEHISLQ
-647 PFTGDDDQKW
+647 PFTGAEEQKW
-657 IVDEEK
+657 IIEEK

>member
-1 MKKETKSRRILWILM
+1 MKKETKSRRILWILIF
-16 LVTALGGILRLI
+16 VTVLGGILRCI

-91 EGFELNSGI
+91 EGFELNGGI

-107 YTTMF
+107 YTTLF
-112 GIAMIPMMYLTVG
+112 GTAMIPLMYLTVG
-125 KLLKKDAIT
+125 KILKKDSISK
-134 RQKVQILAASFVAF
+134 QNVQLFAAAMIAF

-177 VYLETGKRWTIYA
+177 EYLETGKRWTIYA

-220 VKDKKGWKEIFIL
+220 IKDKKGFKEIFIL
-233 GSSSILIIL
+233 GMSSILIIL

-256 GNVVTTFMTEARPNH
+256 GNVVSTFITEARPNH

-276 LGFFGNMKFY
+276 LGFFGNMRFY
-286 FTTIM
+286 FKTIL
-291 ESLGILSGPL
+291 ESMGILSGPL
-301 FLAGCGFLIKNRRY
+301 FLAGCGFLIKNRKAS
-315 DHFPLLISG
+315 HFPLLISG

-331 VLSLFWVRWGIP
+331 VLSLFWVRWGVP
-343 MFLSYIILVSIGLV
+343 MFLTYIILVSIGLV
-357 WIWDIVAK
+357 WIWDLLQK
-365 QKNGKYFTLIPVCVL
+365 QDKGRYLVTIPAV
-380 SLLMANNIVS
+380 LMALLITNNLVTGI
-390 GVKVTKWSTVKDT
+390 KITKWSTVKDT
-403 RIEAIDYCQE
+403 RIVAMDYCE
-413 HDITTENSIYEG
+413 ENGVTAENSIYEG
-425 YTPLATD
+425 YTPLAPD

-437 QFIAFQFDGDKIKP
+437 QFIAFQMEEDGIKP
-451 QERYTAKKYFV
+451 QERYIAKKYLV
-462 LSSSFRK
+462 ISSSFKK
-469 RYINDAENYPEIA
+469 RYLNEADHYPEIA
-482 AFYQGLDEQFPLLYS
+482 AVYQEIDKQYPLIYS
-497 IDAEG
+497 IDSEDYKA
-502 YRESPWEIPNI
+502 SPWEIPNI
-513 FYGLQYIFSENGP
+513 LYGFQYIFAKNGP
-526 TGLPIYI
+526 TGLPIYV

-538 EYYSIKAYEENTYLS
+538 DYYTIKSYEDQKYLS
-553 AETIEDGADITLTE
+553 ANGVEDGAKVMISEET
-567 KPYRWSIYED
+567 YHWSIYED

-583 ISEEANRA
+583 ISEAANCA
-591 LDVTDGVFAAD
+591 LDVTNGSFEED

-608 SVTGGEAQKWEIQ
+608 TVTGGEAQRWEIQ
-621 EKDGYCYLITQN
+621 EEDGYCFLITKN
-633 QLAVTRKDETVTLQ
+633 QLAVTRNGEHISLQ
-647 PFTGDDDQKW
+647 PFTGAEEQKW
-657 IVDEEK
+657 IIEEK